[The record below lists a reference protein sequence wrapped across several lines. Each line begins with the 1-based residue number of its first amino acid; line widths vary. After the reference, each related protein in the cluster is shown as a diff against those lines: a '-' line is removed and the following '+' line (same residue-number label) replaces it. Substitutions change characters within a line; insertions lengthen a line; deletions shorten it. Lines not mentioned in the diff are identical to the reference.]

1 MTVFKGYLTII
12 RRNLAYMLGFF
23 GIFFHIILPLA
34 KPVFLAQFLFGFVGC
49 YNNYSGAL
57 LYLMSQKQLWPLQLA
72 LQQIT
77 EFIGTRYTNAQCAAA
92 LISMLPLLILYAFVQ
107 KFFIEGITSGSVKG

>member
-1 MTVFKGYLTII
+1 
-12 RRNLAYMLGFF
+12 
-23 GIFFHIILPLA
+23 
-34 KPVFLAQFLFGFVGC
+34 
-49 YNNYSGAL
+49 
-57 LYLMSQKQLWPLQLA
+57 MSQKQLWPLQLA